1 MRMRC
6 GFNARSR
13 TPRPIDAVPLSLHV
27 HDALSLGG
35 VMSYVVRCFLACLSV
50 AALGS
55 CSPRAADRTDSARAS
70 EPAMARDTLSDSAIV
85 ARELA
90 AWDALQK
97 EDSGAAFTGIV
108 GNTPTWII
116 LTPDGLTRRP
126 AADVGREITTACDRR
141 RNQMDS
147 VRVDRV
153 SGDVALLTYRVTLD
167 GRCGPGGKWSVTP
180 NYSMTVWARRDGR
193 WQLVAQALTPV
204 AKAR

>member
-1 MRMRC
+1 MSPHIP
-6 GFNARSR
+6 NAPSV
-13 TPRPIDAVPLSLHV
+13 D
-27 HDALSLGG
+27 G
-35 VMSYVVRCFLACLSV
+35 VMSYVVRCFFACLSV

-55 CSPRAADRTDSARAS
+55 CSPRSADKTDSARAS
-70 EPAMARDTLSDSAIV
+70 EPAVARDTLSDSAIV

-97 EDSGAAFTGIV
+97 KDSGAAFTGIV

-116 LTPDGLTRRP
+116 LTPEGLVRMP
-126 AADVGREITTACDRR
+126 AADVGRQITTSCDRR

-153 SGDVALLTYRVTLD
+153 TDDVALLTYRVTLD
-167 GRCGPGGKWSVTP
+167 ERCGPGGKWSVTP

-193 WQLVAQALTPV
+193 WQLVAQALAPI